1 MISDPFSIADVGKGG
16 WSQLGGVIPYIGS
29 MKITFDARLAG
40 LPVRTAD
47 DVRLGDSAS
56 YDGLIKVYLGHGKVG
71 SLLLPQQVF
80 VALGGL
86 RFYQPS
92 FFGPSTMTFDI
103 EPGVHRA
110 TFNVDVG
117 DPRTTRAAR
126 LMVAIRS
133 DGLVHRYADGAQLYR
148 CRILAPRRLLQHAT
162 GRAFPRQDG
171 DFDLQLFHVTN
182 PVAFRAIQKSREIWG
197 SQWNLQGTRRLANV
211 AYAYLTSLDTVRSEE
226 DLRRIAMSSGGSIGF
241 QTTSYMAREE
251 VLDLQVYRESTTG
264 RTASLAVQVPTA
276 ALAPPH
282 LLLHPPVAGPAYYEV
297 VGPEIFR
304 VGLRAGAVVS
314 LEEGKA
320 VVASGDE
327 RRFTY
332 LVLGDP
338 STVAGLAAPY
348 DEADVEGVMHL
359 QQFGADDDPF
369 GFWQANANRDL
380 MTGRKFDARS
390 FQPI

>member
-1 MISDPFSIADVGKGG
+1 
-16 WSQLGGVIPYIGS
+16 
-29 MKITFDARLAG
+29 
-40 LPVRTAD
+40 
-47 DVRLGDSAS
+47 
-56 YDGLIKVYLGHGKVG
+56 
-71 SLLLPQQVF
+71 
-80 VALGGL
+80 
-86 RFYQPS
+86 
-92 FFGPSTMTFDI
+92 
-103 EPGVHRA
+103 
-110 TFNVDVG
+110 
-117 DPRTTRAAR
+117 
-126 LMVAIRS
+126 
-133 DGLVHRYADGAQLYR
+133 
-148 CRILAPRRLLQHAT
+148 
-162 GRAFPRQDG
+162 
-171 DFDLQLFHVTN
+171 
-182 PVAFRAIQKSREIWG
+182 
-197 SQWNLQGTRRLANV
+197 
-211 AYAYLTSLDTVRSEE
+211 
-226 DLRRIAMSSGGSIGF
+226 MSSGGSIGF

-304 VGLRAGAVVS
+304 VGLRPGAVVS

-348 DEADVEGVMHL
+348 DEADVEGVIHL